1 MITQLRELP
10 APSRPHFN
18 SRPPDGTPPERVDA
32 LRTES
37 RPDERVDAVLPATL
51 DGVTYAKDPEGYRQ
65 RLEAKLQPQRIR
77 ATLSFAGLYQIT
89 HEMIKQSVVE
99 EVRLFYRQGF
109 DETGWQYDE
118 EGYKRQ
124 VLSGAPKNRF
134 RASLLW
140 LVDSEAIT
148 LAQADRLDSIY
159 AHRHEL
165 SHELIKYIVDP
176 EFEPSLELFTDAL
189 VILKA
194 IMRFWSSVE
203 IDIGSFEHLGDVDL
217 DEVVPL
223 SLMVL
228 QQCIDAY
235 AAGLDT

>member
-1 MITQLRELP
+1 MYVMGGSVP
-10 APSRPHFN
+10 
-18 SRPPDGTPPERVDA
+18 RPP
-32 LRTES
+32 
-37 RPDERVDAVLPATL
+37 
-51 DGVTYAKDPEGYRQ
+51 GVTRHNGAVAYADDPEGYMQ
-65 RLEAKLQPQRIR
+65 QLEAKLQPQRIR

-89 HEMIKQSVVE
+89 HEMIKQSVLE

-109 DETGWQYDE
+109 DETGWLYDE
-118 EGYKRQ
+118 EEYKRR
-124 VLSGAPKNRF
+124 VLSGAPKDRF

-148 LAQADRLDSIY
+148 LAQADRLDAIY

-176 EFEPSLELFTDAL
+176 DFEPSLELFTDAL
-189 VILKA
+189 AILKA
-194 IMRFWSSVE
+194 IRRFWSSVE
-203 IDIGSFEHLGDVDL
+203 KDIGSFEDFGDVDL

-235 AAGLDT
+235 AAGLET